1 MDTETKVFERDDS
14 LKLIGAVGRDGLKL
28 IGAVG

>member
-14 LKLIGAVGRDGLKL
+14 LKLIGAGTRDVVKF
-28 IGAVG
+28 IGVVA